1 MGTGGWIPTTD
12 SCDTR
17 AVRPALILLL
27 GAIAAAPLVVR
38 ADDPLDRVTGQEEW
52 SGRQERGEREQA
64 MRIFEEATR
73 RWALAR
79 AHMAFQR
86 QRMEEIRAELELPPA
101 ETPPPPMSDADRAQR
116 IQDVLAGR
124 RAMRPDEF
132 DDEGQALDRESAL
145 PEVDDR

>member
-1 MGTGGWIPTTD
+1 MRSGLIGVLVGVAVGGSP
-12 SCDTR
+12 R
-17 AVRPALILLL
+17 AAS
-27 GAIAAAPLVVR
+27 

-52 SGRQERGEREQA
+52 EARGERGEREEA
-64 MRIFEEATR
+64 MRIFAEATR

-86 QRMEEIRAELELPPA
+86 QRMDEIRRELDLPAP
-101 ETPPPPMSDADRAQR
+101 EPPPPPMSDADRAQR

-132 DDEGQALDRESAL
+132 DDEGQAVDRESPL

>member
-1 MGTGGWIPTTD
+1 MRRIQLLAMFVPVVA
-12 SCDTR
+12 
-17 AVRPALILLL
+17 AVPA
-27 GAIAAAPLVVR
+27 AVR

-52 SGRQERGEREQA
+52 RERRTRGEREEA
-64 MRIFEEATR
+64 VRIFTEATK

-79 AHMAFQR
+79 AHMAWQR
-86 QRMEEIRAELELPPA
+86 ARMEEIRRELELPAP

-145 PEVDDR
+145 PEVQEP

>member
-1 MGTGGWIPTTD
+1 MRWLVG
-12 SCDTR
+12 
-17 AVRPALILLL
+17 VLVLLPALAL
-27 GAIAAAPLVVR
+27 

-52 SGRQERGEREQA
+52 RARRELPEREDA
-64 MRIFEEATR
+64 VRIFEEATR

-79 AHMAFQR
+79 AHMAWQR
-86 QRMEEIRAELELPPA
+86 RRMEEIRRAHGLPAP

-145 PEVDDR
+145 PEVEEPR